1 MWFGKS
7 HNSPT
12 DQRDSEED
20 LAKYN
25 FPIGDQKLDDFVL
38 KELSCLDSFKH
49 FLLPPIRPGSGGLA
63 LFWDQDVDLQ
73 ILSSTK
79 NYIDTHI
86 SYKGRS
92 FHSMFIYGEP
102 EIANRASFW
111 DHISSFTTNR
121 DTPWMVTGDLNE
133 IVDNSEKS
141 GGPLRAEGSFCTF
154 RNFISQAN
162 LFDLKHT
169 GNFFSWRGKRHNH
182 LIHCRLDRTL
192 INSSW
197 SDAYPSGRC
206 HYLDFE
212 GSDHR
217 PTISYIDPNQK
228 KGKRL
233 FRYDRRL
240 KEVPE
245 IKIIIEEVWNA
256 RPNNTTQ
263 QRLSDCRHAISQ
275 WSKQHYNNNK
285 IHIAK
290 LKEEINETMAK
301 TDGDDAVISRLNAE
315 LLLAYKKEEEFWRQ
329 RSRLTWLAAGDKNSG
344 YFHAVCKGKRARN
357 RISVLENASGVSLFE
372 EDQIVCEITNYFQY
386 IFSSVDVSESSPT
399 SASIVDQAITPSVS
413 EDMNE
418 QLTLVPTVPEIR
430 DALFSIHPDKAPGP
444 DGFSACF
451 FHSNWE
457 AVRPAIT
464 RDVQQFFRSGI
475 LPDGINATM

>member
-1 MWFGKS
+1 
-7 HNSPT
+7 
-12 DQRDSEED
+12 
-20 LAKYN
+20 
-25 FPIGDQKLDDFVL
+25 
-38 KELSCLDSFKH
+38 
-49 FLLPPIRPGSGGLA
+49 
-63 LFWDQDVDLQ
+63 
-73 ILSSTK
+73 
-79 NYIDTHI
+79 
-86 SYKGRS
+86 
-92 FHSMFIYGEP
+92 
-102 EIANRASFW
+102 
-111 DHISSFTTNR
+111 
-121 DTPWMVTGDLNE
+121 
-133 IVDNSEKS
+133 
-141 GGPLRAEGSFCTF
+141 
-154 RNFISQAN
+154 
-162 LFDLKHT
+162 
-169 GNFFSWRGKRHNH
+169 
-182 LIHCRLDRTL
+182 
-192 INSSW
+192 
-197 SDAYPSGRC
+197 
-206 HYLDFE
+206 
-212 GSDHR
+212 
-217 PTISYIDPNQK
+217 
-228 KGKRL
+228 
-233 FRYDRRL
+233 
-240 KEVPE
+240 
-245 IKIIIEEVWNA
+245 
-256 RPNNTTQ
+256 
-263 QRLSDCRHAISQ
+263 
-275 WSKQHYNNNK
+275 
-285 IHIAK
+285 
-290 LKEEINETMAK
+290 MAK